1 MPEKSQSITA
11 NGYDAA
17 TLTAITYGTFEQLK
31 WNIKYAGENIIVA
44 YTPRSSF
51 RWDMEITV
59 QATDNQL
66 VVISKMIHGEAF
78 DMMGR
83 NQKNINQFAAAFETI
98 KPTANEQ
105 SIQVWN
111 EKIAALQQDTI
122 KAAGEEVRQA
132 EEIDKVMNL
141 STGNLYV
148 TYGIIGINVLVFVGM
163 VAMGINF
170 FSPAPL
176 EVLKWGGNLSALTL
190 SGEWWRLLT
199 AMFLHFGILH
209 LGLNMYA
216 LYMCG
221 IYLEP
226 MLGKARYTTA
236 YICTGLLASLI
247 STMWLKDDFT
257 VAAGASGAVFGMYGV
272 FLALLTTNII
282 PKQLRNAMLQSTLI
296 FVAYNV
302 FYGFKPGSGI
312 DNAAHL
318 GGLLSGMVIGY
329 IFYWGMK
336 NQEKTKPA
344 MLCVIVALITTVAIY
359 SVLSNE
365 KRGPVQVDYNSGR
378 IFTSGENM
386 FEQKMLEFG
395 MLEIKATAPETDS
408 TISDVMRLE
417 RIKKESVP
425 AWKEAKQFVEEMDVT
440 SFTEKEIAKLAKL
453 KEYVNM
459 RIALTDLKIKAIEE
473 NTDKYDNEMI
483 DLVDKI
489 NKQVESIDEK

>member
-1 MPEKSQSITA
+1 MPEKSQTIA
-11 NGYDAA
+11 VNGYDAA
-17 TLTAITYGTFEQLK
+17 TLTAIAYGTLEQLK

-44 YTPRSSF
+44 YTPKSF
-51 RWDMEITV
+51 NRWDMEITV
-59 QATDNQL
+59 QATGNQIT
-66 VVISKMIHGEAF
+66 VNSKMIHGEAF
-78 DMMGR
+78 DMMDR
-83 NQKNINQFAAAFETI
+83 NQKNINQFAAAYENV
-98 KPTANEQ
+98 KPTADEQ
-105 SIQVWN
+105 SIQTWN
-111 EKIAALQQDTI
+111 EKIAALQQDTV
-122 KAAGEEVRQA
+122 KVAVEEVKQA

-141 STGNLYV
+141 SSGNLYV
-148 TYGIIGINVLVFVGM
+148 TYGIIGINVLVFIGM
-163 VAMGINF
+163 VATGIDF
-170 FSPAPL
+170 FSPPPL

-216 LYMCG
+216 LYMSAV
-221 IYLEP
+221 YLEP

-236 YICTGLLASLI
+236 YICTGLLASLV
-247 STMWLKDDFT
+247 STMWLKNDFT

-318 GGLLSGMVIGY
+318 GGLISGMVIGY

-336 NQEKTKPA
+336 NQEKVKSGV
-344 MLCVIVALITTVAIY
+344 LYSIIALATAAALY
-359 SVLSNE
+359 FVLTNE
-365 KRGPVQVDYNSGR
+365 KRGPVKVDYKSGQ

-386 FEQKMLEFG
+386 FEQKMMEFG
-395 MLEIKATAPETDS
+395 LLEIKATAPESDS
-408 TISDVMRLE
+408 TITDLVRLE
-417 RIKKESVP
+417 RTKNETIP
-425 AWKEAKQFVEEMDVT
+425 AWKEAKKLLEEMDT
-440 SFTEKEIAKLAKL
+440 TTFTEIEITKLAKL

-459 RIALTDLKIKAIEE
+459 RISLTDLRIKSAEE
-473 NTDKYDNEMI
+473 NTDKYDNEII

-489 NKQVESIDEK
+489 NKQVASIDEK

>member
-1 MPEKSQSITA
+1 MPQKSQVITA
-11 NGYDAA
+11 NGYDAT
-17 TLTAITYGTFEQLK
+17 TLTAIVYGTLEQLK

-44 YTPRSSF
+44 YTPRSMN

-66 VVISKMIHGEAF
+66 AVNSKMIHGEAF

-83 NQKNINQFAAAFETI
+83 NQKNINQFTTAFESV
-98 KPTANEQ
+98 KPTADEQ
-105 SIQVWN
+105 SIQVWK
-111 EKIAALQQDTI
+111 EKIAALQQDTV
-122 KAAGEEVRQA
+122 KAAGEEIKQA
-132 EEIDKVMNL
+132 EEVDKVMNL

-236 YICTGLLASLI
+236 YICTGLLASLV
-247 STMWLKDDFT
+247 STMWLKNDFT

-282 PKQLRNAMLQSTLI
+282 PKQLRNTMLQSTLI

-336 NQEKTKPA
+336 NQEKVKSA
-344 MLCVIVALITTVAIY
+344 ALCVIVALATVVASY
-359 SVLSNE
+359 LVLSNE
-365 KRGPVQVDYNSGR
+365 KRGPVKVDYDSGQ
-378 IFTSGENM
+378 IFTSGGNL
-386 FEQKMLEFG
+386 FEQKMMEFG
-395 MLEIKATAPETDS
+395 LLEIKATAPESDS
-408 TISDVMRLE
+408 TITDAVRLE
-417 RIKKESVP
+417 RTKNESIP
-425 AWKEAKQFVEEMDVT
+425 AWKEAKKFLEEMDVT

-459 RIALTDLKIKAIEE
+459 RMSLTDLRIKAVKE
-473 NTDKYDNEMI
+473 NTDKYDNEII

-489 NKQVESIDEK
+489 NKQVASIDEK